1 MAIPSGTSS
10 PTVLVPSTGA
20 ISDSYRQGIEA
31 GICGAVTVAV
41 WFFIVDLL
49 TGNPLFYTPNVLG
62 TALFRQGAGLEQ
74 PQALPISMEMVLVY
88 TWIHGLVFCA
98 IGGIAAKLLTLA
110 ERNVHAGFG
119 ILLLFVIFEFG
130 FIGAALVLAEPILR
144 ALAWPSVLIGNL
156 LAAAVMTAYFWR
168 PARHIEDQP
177 VVGVAG
183 GHYGHYHD
191 LSGRVGE
198 R

>member
-10 PTVLVPSTGA
+10 STVLVPSTAA

-31 GICGAVTVAV
+31 GIAGAMTVAV

-49 TGNPLFYTPNVLG
+49 SGKPFFYTPNILG
-62 TALFRQGAGLEQ
+62 TALFRQGAGLDQ
-74 PQALPISMEMVLVY
+74 PQDLAVSMEMVLVY

-98 IGGIAAKLLTLA
+98 IGGIAAKLLALA
-110 ERNVHAGFG
+110 ERDVHAGFG

-130 FIGAALVLAEPILR
+130 FTGAALVLAEPILR

-156 LAAAVMTAYFWR
+156 LAAAVMTAYFWC
-168 PARHIEDQP
+168 RHATLRISP
-177 VVGVAG
+177 
-183 GHYGHYHD
+183 
-191 LSGRVGE
+191 
-198 R
+198 

>member
-10 PTVLVPSTGA
+10 PTVLVPSTAA

-49 TGNPLFYTPNVLG
+49 SGNPLFYTPNVLG

-74 PQALPISMEMVLVY
+74 PQSLPISMEMVLVY

-98 IGGIAAKLLTLA
+98 IGGLAAKLLTLA
-110 ERNVHAGFG
+110 ERDVHAGFG
-119 ILLLFVIFEFG
+119 ILLFVIFEFG

-168 PARHIEDQP
+168 RHATLRISP
-177 VVGVAG
+177 
-183 GHYGHYHD
+183 
-191 LSGRVGE
+191 
-198 R
+198 